1 MMTFRFLRFA
11 VGVLCLSSG
20 VGMAQSPP
28 RPLIMI
34 DPGHGGSAMV
44 GTLAERSNSSA
55 NNAVSPGGLKEKDLT
70 LEFSRI
76 LRDELLREAN
86 RSGPPLA
93 VGLTRDRDVNV
104 SFIDR
109 AAACNFP
116 ETACVVSIHFNAGA
130 GGGATGSLALISDRK
145 RNRNYDLD
153 YAFGKGLAA
162 ACNAGVRQ
170 FIPEAKSRGVITD
183 GHLHGGLG
191 SNFFFQLARQKALGK
206 VPRCFLEIEFI
217 DNPRVEEAVL
227 KGDREAKFRAIAK
240 PIVAYLLKYVEPG
253 AGRR

>member
-1 MMTFRFLRFA
+1 MLFRFVQITVA
-11 VGVLCLSSG
+11 VLFSTAGAAL
-20 VGMAQSPP
+20 AQSSSS
-28 RPLIMI
+28 PLIMI

-44 GTLAERSNSSA
+44 GSLKERSNSSS
-55 NNAVSPGGLKEKDLT
+55 NNAVTPSGLREKDLT

-76 LRDELLREAN
+76 LRDELILESN
-86 RSGPPLA
+86 RSGPRVS

-116 ETACVVSIHFNAGA
+116 NTACIVSIHFNAG
-130 GGGATGSLALISDRK
+130 GGGNATGSLALISDRK

-153 YAFGKGLAA
+153 YAFGKALAA
-162 ACNAGVRQ
+162 ACNTGVRKY
-170 FIPEAKSRGVITD
+170 IPNAKSRGVITD

-217 DNPRVEEAVL
+217 DNPKVEAAL
-227 KGDREAKFRAIAK
+227 LTGDREAKFRAIAK
-240 PIVAYLLKYVEPG
+240 PIVAYLLRYVEPR

>member
-1 MMTFRFLRFA
+1 MITRM
-11 VGVLCLSSG
+11 VLISLLPILSAGSSAI
-20 VGMAQSPP
+20 AQSSS

-34 DPGHGGSAMV
+34 DPGHGGTEMV
-44 GTLAERSNSSA
+44 GSLKERSNSSS
-55 NNAVSPGGLKEKDLT
+55 NNAVSPSGLKEKDLT

-76 LRDELLREAN
+76 LRDELLREAG
-86 RSGPPLA
+86 RSGPPIS

-116 ETACVVSIHFNAGA
+116 STACVVSIHFNAGA
-130 GGGATGSLALISDRK
+130 GVNAKGSLTLISERK
-145 RNRNYDLD
+145 RNRHYDLD

-162 ACNAGVRQ
+162 ACNEGVRN
-170 FIPEAKSRGVITD
+170 FVPDAKSRGVITD

-191 SNFFFQLARQKALGK
+191 SNFFFQLARQKHLGK

-217 DNPRVEEAVL
+217 DNPKIEAALL
-227 KGDREAKFRAIAK
+227 KGDREAKFRIIAK
-240 PIVAYLLKYVEPG
+240 PIVAYLLEYVEPG
-253 AGRR
+253 AVRR